1 MQRNPEPDCNL
12 ISIPAP
18 SSSDVN
24 PNISVSPNISAHSEP
39 SEQPDTFTLPY
50 DSQIIDGECC
60 EPTGA
65 NVQTHQLDHTT
76 PLDETTTFANSDEQ
90 GSSCTGPLKATI
102 TDELVDE
109 EWAYGYRERIKR
121 RHRLALAEVGREL
134 TSFNSTREL
143 LEVIIHSIE
152 GTI

>member
-1 MQRNPEPDCNL
+1 MQRHPL
-12 ISIPAP
+12 ISIPTP
-18 SSSDVN
+18 SGSDIN
-24 PNISVSPNISAHSEP
+24 PNISAHSEL
-39 SEQPDTFTLPY
+39 SEQLDTSTLANDP
-50 DSQIIDGECC
+50 QIIDNGCC

-65 NVQTHQLDHTT
+65 NIQTNQSDHAT
-76 PLDETTTFANSDEQ
+76 PVDGTTTSANSDEQ
-90 GSSCTGPLKATI
+90 SSSCTGLLQATI

-109 EWAYGYRERIKR
+109 EWVYGYREMIKR

-134 TSFNSTREL
+134 TSFNSTKEF